1 MFARDYV
8 SVFLIG
14 AALPIGNVLLGRNT
28 KQLIELNENRLNSKT
43 NS

>member
-1 MFARDYV
+1 MFAKEYV

-28 KQLIELNENRLNSKT
+28 KQLMELNENRINSIT
-43 NS
+43 NI